1 MVVTVNT
8 WFRGCLV
15 ALVGLASSCLQAAS
29 FPMTVTDMAGRR
41 VVVEHEPARVVLQDG
56 RDILSLALL
65 DRDNPFARVVAWNNV
80 LAKNDP
86 MVWATLQKQWPTAAK
101 IVNMNFGDDG
111 QMNVEEVI
119 AQRPDLLI
127 AQLRTK
133 SVLQQSGVADRLA
146 QLHIPLLF
154 VDIEEDPVAHTAASV
169 DLLGQV
175 LNREKEAQQYGAFY
189 RQHLQKLQQALA
201 QEKVRPRV
209 FVEALAGKSG
219 LESCCFT
226 HGKKGWGAL
235 VEAAGGEN
243 LGSALLPGPTGSV
256 AMEKLLALQPD
267 VYVMS
272 SSQWANTGSAAIPFG
287 YGSSQAK
294 VDAAFIPLEQRTG
307 FQQLKAYK
315 SNQVF
320 GIYHQFYNHPYN
332 IVALEHLAK
341 FFHPSRF
348 MALDPN
354 QTYQDIIH
362 HFTRLPLESVMT
374 GSPAPHVDGM

>member
-1 MVVTVNT
+1 MTGK
-8 WFRGCLV
+8 WFRVGLV
-15 ALVGLASSCLQAAS
+15 ALMGLGCGLLRAAT
-29 FPMTVTDMAGRR
+29 FPMTVTDMAGRP
-41 VVVEHEPARVVLQDG
+41 VTLEHEPARIVVQDG

-65 DRDNPFARVVAWNNV
+65 DRENPFARVVAWNNL

-86 MVWATLQKQWPTAAK
+86 MVWSTLQKQWPAAAK

-154 VDIEEDPVAHTAASV
+154 IDIEEDPVAHTATSV
-169 DLLGQV
+169 ELLGQV
-175 LNREKEAQQYGAFY
+175 LNREKEAQQYSAFY
-189 RQHLQKLQQALA
+189 RQHLQKLQQAVT

-243 LGSALLPGPTGSV
+243 LGSTLLPGPTGTV

-272 SSQWANTGSAAIPFG
+272 SSQWANKGSAAIPFG

-315 SNQVF
+315 ANQVF

-341 FFHPSRF
+341 FFYPARF
-348 MALDPN
+348 KSLDPN
-354 QTYQDIIH
+354 QTYQDIIR
-362 HFTRLPLESVMT
+362 HFTRMPPEPVMT
-374 GSPAPHVDGM
+374 GGQAPHVDGM